1 MYIFS
6 VCKQNNMQ
14 YFKIYYTMHVFLI
27 KMLFSDH

>member
-6 VCKQNNMQ
+6 DCKQNNMS
-14 YFKIYYTMHVFLI
+14 YIHYTMHVILI